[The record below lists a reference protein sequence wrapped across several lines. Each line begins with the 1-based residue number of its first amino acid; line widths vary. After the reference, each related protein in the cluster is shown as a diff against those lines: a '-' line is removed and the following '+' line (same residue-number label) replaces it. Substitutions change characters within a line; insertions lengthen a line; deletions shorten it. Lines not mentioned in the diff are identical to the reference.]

1 MDLPKRLVTSAAI
14 TKSHSPGI
22 SHDAFLL
29 IPSGFSRMFVTYTF
43 VIMLNKITY
52 LLTYLLF
59 GGEST
64 FFRLLPDLQMNR

>member
-22 SHDAFLL
+22 SHDTFLL

-52 LLTYLLF
+52 LLTYFSVANRRFF
-59 GGEST
+59 GYS
-64 FFRLLPDLQMNR
+64 QIYK